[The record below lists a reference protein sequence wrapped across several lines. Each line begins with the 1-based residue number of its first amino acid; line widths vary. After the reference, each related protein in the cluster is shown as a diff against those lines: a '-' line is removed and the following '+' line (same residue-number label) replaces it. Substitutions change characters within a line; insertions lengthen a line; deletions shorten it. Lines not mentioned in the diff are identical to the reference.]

1 MSFGGESGLRKV
13 GLSGI
18 HPLTR
23 RYVVFSQTKE
33 LSMKIVEYS
42 RALQWVGDLRCNQ
55 CDGLTPAW
63 RSSGMS
69 QCFPHFY
76 CDTCSNVIHRVSDQ
90 RLVWSDKSQAILEQI
105 TNTLPKCSCGGQFAP
120 NCGPNCKHCH
130 AEIPIVRDAVE
141 YLHNPNMI
149 VVDGA
154 CTYSDEREPYMV
166 RIVE

>member
-1 MSFGGESGLRKV
+1 
-13 GLSGI
+13 
-18 HPLTR
+18 
-23 RYVVFSQTKE
+23 
-33 LSMKIVEYS
+33 MKIVEYS

-120 NCGPNCKHCH
+120 NRGPNCKHCH

-166 RIVE
+166 GIVE